1 MRPLPRLRAV
11 AWGGMIWG
19 QEARASAPTR
29 ESTMTT
35 PTFAQAAANLSLWR
49 EWFDSD
55 QAVSDEEF
63 HSMTAEQRISLLEEV
78 WGDD

>member
-1 MRPLPRLRAV
+1 
-11 AWGGMIWG
+11 
-19 QEARASAPTR
+19 
-29 ESTMTT
+29 MTT